1 MEIVIFIITAF
12 SFIAF
17 FILFALTLQKSTK
30 ENHKNFNNAT
40 QNFNT
45 ELQSIIDDMT
55 PREFYT
61 YKMSQTKLI
70 WDPRTQA
77 YLRKWSKNDTTF
89 H

>member
-1 MEIVIFIITAF
+1 MEFL
-12 SFIAF
+12 SLLF
-17 FILFALTLQKSTK
+17 FVSAILVTYCLLNTLWSERNRKNQKN
-30 ENHKNFNNAT
+30 ET
-40 QNFNT
+40 QNFNN
-45 ELQSIIDDMT
+45 ELQSVIDDMT

-61 YKMSQTKLI
+61 HKMSQTKLI

>member
-1 MEIVIFIITAF
+1 MDVMG
-12 SFIAF
+12 
-17 FILFALTLQKSTK
+17 ILFVGAGVVTVGILITTVWYEFTRKQ
-30 ENHKNFNNAT
+30 NNKT
-40 QNFNT
+40 HFLDN
-45 ELQSIIDDMT
+45 ELQSKIDEMS

-61 YKMSQTKLI
+61 RKMSQTNLI

>member
-1 MEIVIFIITAF
+1 MDFI
-12 SFIAF
+12 SVLFIAATITTVGF
-17 FILFALTLQKSTK
+17 LIVTVWNEYSRKQ
-30 ENHKNFNNAT
+30 NNET
-40 QNFNT
+40 HFLDNEL
-45 ELQSIIDDMT
+45 ELQSKIDNMS

-61 YKMSQTKLI
+61 RKMSQTNLI